1 MFTFIKTW
9 NDARSHCK
17 SLGGDLASVSSLEIN
32 TFLTILTSD
41 QAWIGGY
48 KSGSS
53 WKWTD
58 GSSVDYSN
66 WMSGQPN
73 NWGGNQDKIY
83 INRDG
88 LGGWDDDKGSS
99 ERYFICEKLK
109 QGNEK
114 FQFSTIFTK
123 DSQIEQ
129 HRSMPDFS
137 K

>member
-1 MFTFIKTW
+1 ME
-9 NDARSHCK
+9 
-17 SLGGDLASVSSLEIN
+17 GDLASITSSEIN
-32 TFLTILTSD
+32 TFVTTLSSD

-83 INRDG
+83 INRDMD
-88 LGGWDDDKGSS
+88 LGD
-99 ERYFICEKLK
+99 
-109 QGNEK
+109 
-114 FQFSTIFTK
+114 
-123 DSQIEQ
+123 
-129 HRSMPDFS
+129 
-137 K
+137 